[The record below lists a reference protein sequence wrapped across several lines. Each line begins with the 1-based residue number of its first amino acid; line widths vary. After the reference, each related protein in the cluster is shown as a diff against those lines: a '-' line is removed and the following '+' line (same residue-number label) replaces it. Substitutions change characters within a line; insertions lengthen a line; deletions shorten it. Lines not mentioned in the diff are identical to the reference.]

1 MEFQVYPNIIDQSL
15 DPILAAVD
23 IGTSNC
29 RLLVARPDQLEFQ
42 VVDSFSRVVRLGE
55 GVKETNVLLE
65 SAIDRTIEALE
76 ICAGKMSKNRVTFS
90 RVVATEAC
98 RKAKNRDEFVD
109 RVKSETGISI
119 EIITSQEE
127 AELALLGCSPLFDNK
142 IDNTMVFDIGGGST
156 ELIWT
161 SRRNDQA
168 IQSVQSVSIPV
179 GVINFKDKYGGDRF
193 DDGIYEAMI
202 ASCISSF
209 DKFSIL
215 DDVVNKIDAGIME
228 LLGASGTVTT
238 LAAIHLGLKRYS
250 RNRVD
255 GVFLQFSDL
264 KKITRSLSKMSFK
277 ERSDQASIGLDRADL
292 MVPGCAILEAIC
304 CKFPIGSLRVAD
316 RGVREGILFN
326 LIQKLQG

>member
-1 MEFQVYPNIIDQSL
+1 MVFQVYPNSNDQSTDL
-15 DPILAAVD
+15 ILAAVD

-29 RLLVARPDQLEFQ
+29 RLLVARTDQLEFH
-42 VVDSFSRVVRLGE
+42 VIDSFSRVVRLGE
-55 GVKETNVLLE
+55 GIEETNIL
-65 SAIDRTIEALE
+65 SDCAIDRTIEALE
-76 ICAGKMSKNRVTFS
+76 VCAEKMSKNRVTCS

-98 RKAKNRDEFVD
+98 RKAKNSDEFVD
-109 RVKSETGISI
+109 RVKSEMGISI

-127 AELALLGCSPLFDNK
+127 AELAFLGCSPLFDK
-142 IDNTMVFDIGGGST
+142 KSDNTMVFDIGGGST

-161 SRRNDQA
+161 SKCNDQSMQS
-168 IQSVQSVSIPV
+168 IQSVSVPV
-179 GVINFKDKYGGDRF
+179 GVINLKDKYGGDRF
-193 DDGIYEAMI
+193 DGGIYEDMI

-209 DKFSIL
+209 DKFTAL
-215 DDVVNKIDAGIME
+215 DDIVNKIDVGIVE

-250 RNRVD
+250 RDRVD

-277 ERSDQASIGLDRADL
+277 ERSDQACIGRERADL

-304 CKFPIGSLRVAD
+304 GKFPIGSLRVAD
-316 RGVREGILFN
+316 RGVREGILLK